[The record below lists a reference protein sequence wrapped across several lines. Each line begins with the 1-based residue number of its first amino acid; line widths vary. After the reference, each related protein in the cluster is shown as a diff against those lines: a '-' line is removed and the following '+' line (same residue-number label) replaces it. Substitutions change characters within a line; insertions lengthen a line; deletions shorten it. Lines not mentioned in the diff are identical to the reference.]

1 MDEAQAARGLLTAIF
16 DNIGVVDMK
25 NKPLSHRTFPWN
37 VFNTPAQDTPYG
49 MAASKSA
56 YGVEAAGEV
65 PTGCKNIRATVLDPL

>member
-1 MDEAQAARGLLTAIF
+1 MIRRQIQRT
-16 DNIGVVDMK
+16 K
-25 NKPLSHRTFPWN
+25 HLSTSEE
-37 VFNTPAQDTPYG
+37 YG